1 MREYYRP
8 FTKIVTIS
16 DQDKVTVVFD
26 DTASNPIECNYITVT
41 SVSGGADGY
50 FQVLPVGPNGLGIA
64 AAAQVAASGMTSNS
78 ASGIC
83 GMVGNTENGS
93 VAISLALFDGA
104 SSLLLSQNNDTATM
118 YAISYGVINLANP
131 RADDS
136 LAKTP
141 GS

>member
-26 DTASNPIECNYITVT
+26 DT
-41 SVSGGADGY
+41 
-50 FQVLPVGPNGLGIA
+50 
-64 AAAQVAASGMTSNS
+64 ASGMTSNS